1 MSLRLMSGR
10 AAGGSLLLI
19 AGGWYARRRRV
30 RLDGVRAG
38 NISVVAPTHPDAHP
52 TAGREGPRRDGVD
65 KAQGPS
71 LE

>member
-38 NISVVAPTHPDAHP
+38 NMSVVLPTHPP
-52 TAGREGPRRDGVD
+52 
-65 KAQGPS
+65 
-71 LE
+71 